1 MQLDMR
7 GKPCPLPV
15 VHAKKALEKTDGI
28 IVLVDNLLAVQNLEK
43 MAKGKGYVFSHSQKN
58 ENDFTVSMGRQ
69 GSTAACETESP
80 QSPAAKSASEGAIV
94 LISSEKLGS
103 GSDEL
108 GKILMK
114 GFLFSLTELPLPP
127 RVVIFINSG
136 VHLAAEGSNTLADL
150 QTLCGKGSKVLACG
164 TCLNYYALT
173 EKLAVGE
180 VVDMFTIAG
189 FVTTAEKLISL

>member
-7 GKPCPLPV
+7 GSPCPLPV
-15 VHAKKALEKTDGI
+15 VHAKKALEKTESI

-43 MAKGKGYVFSHSQKN
+43 MANGKGYVFSYNQEN
-58 ENDFTVSMGRQ
+58 ENNFTVSIDRQ
-69 GSTAACETESP
+69 GSTATSETKNP
-80 QSPAAKSASEGAIV
+80 QSPAVQAAAEGATIF
-94 LISSEKLGS
+94 ISTDRLGS
-103 GSDEL
+103 GNDEL

-114 GFLFSLTELPLPP
+114 GFVFSLTELPVVP
-127 RVVIFINSG
+127 RAVIFINSG
-136 VHLAAEGSNTLADL
+136 VHLAAEGSNTVADL
-150 QTLCGKGSKVLACG
+150 QTLCGKGTTILACG

-189 FVTTAEKLISL
+189 YLTTAEKLVTL